1 MGFLNLFRRKPEPD
15 YETVLSALE
24 ARIKMREDH
33 LLSIRLRERRANAL
47 FITYGIGAWLIYSV
61 VWYSILRYRADG
73 IDKLLRVLPVI
84 ASPVGI
90 VFTKKFMRW
99 FFGRQQ
105 EKEIKALKVLKKE
118 QQDKV
123 EELKRKTGYYST
135 RSLLEKYDEGTKNTV
150 GVSCWFIRSVLNW
163 SGSSSFSDNLTSQPN
178 RTPAGSQPSTP
189 ARGNFPPSG
198 PVHTPGSNA
207 ATPNRSMNPPMPP
220 TIPGP
225 AGSAP
230 QLPLLPPA
238 LSSPA
243 PRTLLDKL
251 ADALIGANQEDVSPH
266 SKYALICA
274 NCYSHN
280 GLVVKEEWDTIQYRC
295 PRCGFFNPRRKKEG
309 GEGDN
314 AEGKGSL
321 GHRRRVKSVHVTHT
335 RRHDSDSDVRRSSA
349 TATSGSTV
357 AEEPSA
363 SVETVTSEVKSGDE
377 AVMGIGP
384 ESESGE
390 TMMRE
395 KSGGSLTSAR
405 KRGAGAR
412 SKRMQEDEDAMD
424 TDP

>member
-1 MGFLNLFRRKPEPD
+1 MGFLNLFRRKAEPD

-24 ARIKMREDH
+24 ARIKTREDH

-61 VWYSILRYRADG
+61 TWYFILRHREDG
-73 IDKLLRVLPVI
+73 IDKLLGVLPVI

-99 FFGRQQ
+99 FFGQQQ

-118 QQDKV
+118 QQEKV

-135 RSLLEKYDEGTKNTV
+135 RSLLEKYDEGTKKAI
-150 GVSCWFIRSVLNW
+150 G
-163 SGSSSFSDNLTSQPN
+163 PN
-178 RTPAGSQPSTP
+178 RTPTGSQPSTP
-189 ARGNFPPSG
+189 ARGNFPALGSA
-198 PVHTPGSNA
+198 PGSGSTMS
-207 ATPNRSMNPPMPP
+207 TPNRPINPPMPP
-220 TIPGP
+220 TMPGP

-274 NCYSHN
+274 NCHSHN

-309 GEGDN
+309 GEGDDG
-314 AEGKGSL
+314 ESKGPL
-321 GHRRRVKSVHVTHT
+321 GHRRRVKSVHVTHM
-335 RRHDSDSDVRRSSA
+335 RRHDSDSDAKRSSA
-349 TATSGSTV
+349 TATSGSAV
-357 AEEPSA
+357 AEEPLGNA
-363 SVETVTSEVKSGDE
+363 ETGTSEPKGGDDL
-377 AVMGIGP
+377 VMGIGP
-384 ESESGE
+384 ESEGGE

-395 KSGGSLTSAR
+395 KSEGSLKQAR
-405 KRGAGAR
+405 RRAAGAR
-412 SKRMQEDEDAMD
+412 SKRTDEDAMD